1 MRIRIIA
8 LSGALAAS
16 TLVAAPAMATES
28 TPPADPTAVTQV
40 PATAKFR
47 NTCNPAIA
55 ALPASVEVDPMVKP
69 GALNIQFNPGLYVW
83 HEAKGWRVRL
93 THNLQAA
100 DGKPQVIEVRGR
112 ITASRP
118 ISNVRTVRLEDKQ
131 RGEWVAVQRPKRKVM
146 DFRFVNGGYIDGIN
160 FNAGCAGRL
169 TFTAWQVTRDPNTK
183 TVARTPLEVYVGA
196 GMSAVTAPAPDSN
209 PGLVTN
215 PEGAKRVLVMRTP
228 VAAAAPVPQVTPA
241 P

>member
-1 MRIRIIA
+1 MRIRSIA

-16 TLVAAPAMATES
+16 TLLAAPAMATES
-28 TPPADPTAVTQV
+28 TPPADPTAVTQA
-40 PATAKFR
+40 PAPAKFR

-55 ALPASVEVDPMVKP
+55 ALPASVEADPMVKP
-69 GALNIQFNPGLYVW
+69 GALNRQFTPGLYVW

-93 THNLQAA
+93 THNQRAE

-131 RGEWVAVQRPKRKVM
+131 RGEWVSVQRPKRKVM

-169 TFTAWQVTRDPNTK
+169 TFTAWQVTKNADG
-183 TVARTPLEVYVGA
+183 TPGRAPLPIYVG
-196 GMSAVTAPAPDSN
+196 SDIVNPVTAPAPEAN
-209 PGLVTN
+209 PGLAIT
-215 PEGAKRVLVMRTP
+215 
-228 VAAAAPVPQVTPA
+228 AAAERVVIRRAPVPTP
-241 P
+241 

>member
-16 TLVAAPAMATES
+16 TLLAAPAMADETK
-28 TPPADPTAVTQV
+28 PPGDPTAVTQA
-40 PATAKFR
+40 PATATFR

-55 ALPASVEVDPMVKP
+55 ALPASVEADPMVKP
-69 GALNIQFNPGLYVW
+69 GALISQFNPGLYVW

-93 THNLQAA
+93 THNLKSG

-131 RGEWVAVQRPKRKVM
+131 RG
-146 DFRFVNGGYIDGIN
+146 
-160 FNAGCAGRL
+160 
-169 TFTAWQVTRDPNTK
+169 
-183 TVARTPLEVYVGA
+183 
-196 GMSAVTAPAPDSN
+196 
-209 PGLVTN
+209 
-215 PEGAKRVLVMRTP
+215 
-228 VAAAAPVPQVTPA
+228 
-241 P
+241 

>member
-1 MRIRIIA
+1 MRIRSIA

-16 TLVAAPAMATES
+16 TLLAAPAMATES
-28 TPPADPTAVTQV
+28 TPPADPTAVTQA
-40 PATAKFR
+40 PAPAKFR

-55 ALPASVEVDPMVKP
+55 ALPASVEADPMVKP
-69 GALNIQFNPGLYVW
+69 GALNPQFAPGLYVW

-93 THNLQAA
+93 THNQRPQ
-100 DGKPQVIEVRGR
+100 DVNGVKPQVIEVRGR

-131 RGEWVAVQRPKRKVM
+131 RGEWVSVQRPKRKVM

-160 FNAGCAGRL
+160 FNAGCAG
-169 TFTAWQVTRDPNTK
+169 TADVHG
-183 TVARTPLEVYVGA
+183 VAGHEERRRHGLVRTPLPIYVGSDIA
-196 GMSAVTAPAPDSN
+196 NPVTAAAPEAN
-209 PGLVTN
+209 PGLVIT
-215 PEGAKRVLVMRTP
+215 
-228 VAAAAPVPQVTPA
+228 AAAERVVIRRAPVPA

>member
-1 MRIRIIA
+1 MRIRITA

-16 TLVAAPAMATES
+16 TLLAAPAMATES
-28 TPPADPTAVTQV
+28 TPPADPTAVTQP
-40 PATAKFR
+40 PAPAKFR

-55 ALPASVEVDPMVKP
+55 ALPASVEAVPMVKP
-69 GALNIQFNPGLYVW
+69 GARNPQFTPGLYVW

-93 THNLQAA
+93 THNLLPQVVN
-100 DGKPQVIEVRGR
+100 GVQKPQVIEVRGR

-131 RGEWVAVQRPKRKVM
+131 RGEWVSVQRPKRKVM

-169 TFTAWQVTRDPNTK
+169 TFTAWQVTKNADGT
-183 TVARTPLEVYVGA
+183 TLRTPLPIYVGSDIA
-196 GMSAVTAPAPDSN
+196 NPVTAPAPEAN
-209 PGLVTN
+209 PGLVTTDS
-215 PEGAKRVLVMRTP
+215 AKRVVIRR
-228 VAAAAPVPQVTPA
+228 APVPVP
-241 P
+241 

>member
-1 MRIRIIA
+1 MRIRSIA

-16 TLVAAPAMATES
+16 TLLAAPAMATES
-28 TPPADPTAVTQV
+28 TPPADPTAVTQA
-40 PATAKFR
+40 PAPAKFR

-55 ALPASVEVDPMVKP
+55 ALPASVEADPMVKP
-69 GALNIQFNPGLYVW
+69 GAMNNQFNPGLYVW

-93 THNLQAA
+93 THNKQV
-100 DGKPQVIEVRGR
+100 DVNGVQKPQVIEVRGR

-131 RGEWVAVQRPKRKVM
+131 RGEWVSVQRPKRKVM

-169 TFTAWQVTRDPNTK
+169 TFTAWQVTKNADG
-183 TVARTPLEVYVGA
+183 TPGREPLPIYVGSDIA
-196 GMSAVTAPAPDSN
+196 NPVTAPAPEAN
-209 PGLVTN
+209 PGLVTTDS
-215 PEGAKRVLVMRTP
+215 AKRVVIRR
-228 VAAAAPVPQVTPA
+228 APVPVP
-241 P
+241 